1 MSTETIPPETDT
13 SEIDL
18 AAELG
23 LPRDEL
29 IKIRKSDNYRRG
41 HHWDKDG
48 KVIIWLPRGKA
59 QLREELG
66 LSTDPKIGDRA
77 AGRVVS
83 DYCLNQ
89 RIIRMVVNG
98 RKLDVICDPQDK
110 PSMRSPMVV
119 PVTYTAGGWV
129 VARSPRV

>member
-1 MSTETIPPETDT
+1 MPSPETDT
-13 SEIDL
+13 FEADL
-18 AAELG
+18 AIELG

-29 IKIRKSDNYRRG
+29 AKIRKGDGYLRG

-48 KVIIWLPRGKA
+48 KAIIWLPRGRA

-89 RIIRMVVNG
+89 RIIRMVING
-98 RKLDVICDPQDK
+98 NKEDVICDPDDK
-110 PSMRSPMVV
+110 PLMKAPMTV
-119 PVTYTAGGWV
+119 PVQFSAGGWI
-129 VARSPRV
+129 VARSPRLG

>member
-1 MSTETIPPETDT
+1 MTPPETDT
-13 SEIDL
+13 LETDL
-18 AAELG
+18 ASELG
-23 LPRDEL
+23 LPLDEL
-29 IKIRKSDNYRRG
+29 VEIRKSEGYLRG
-41 HHWDKDG
+41 HHWATKD
-48 KVIIWLPRGKA
+48 KVIYWLPRGKA

-98 RKLDVICDPQDK
+98 HKIDVVCDPDDK
-110 PSMRSPMVV
+110 PFMKSPMTV
-119 PVTYTAGGWV
+119 PVQYSAGGWM
-129 VARSPRV
+129 VARSPRM